1 MRTKAVNI
9 VEYQRELCLKL
20 KDEHFKQTKI
30 ASIIGKTQGWVSQV
44 FTIFKQFGIEGLKE
58 KKAKGSTSKI
68 TEQQKDI
75 LRIFLNNGALKYGFE
90 GDIWT
95 RKRIKLVIEELF
107 CIQYSERH
115 VDRILRKMGYS
126 IQRPQKKDYRQKQ
139 ELIEEWGTEKIPEIK
154 KKPKKKKE
162 L

>member
-1 MRTKAVNI
+1 MRTKSENI
-9 VEYQRELCLKL
+9 IEYQRTLCVKL
-20 KDEHFKQTKI
+20 KDEEFTQTQI
-30 ASIIGKTQGWVSQV
+30 ANILGKTQGWVSQV
-44 FTIFKQFGIEGLKE
+44 LTKFKQLGEEGLKE

-68 TEQQKDI
+68 TVFQKDK
-75 LRIFLNNGALKYGFE
+75 LRILLNDGALKYGFE

-95 RKRIKLVIEELF
+95 RKRIKLVIEEQF
-107 CIQYSERH
+107 GIQYSERH

-139 ELIEEWGTEKIPEIK
+139 ELIEEWATEKIPEIK

-162 L
+162 

>member
-1 MRTKAVNI
+1 MRTKTVNI
-9 VEYQRELCLKL
+9 VEYQRELCVKL
-20 KDEHFKQTKI
+20 KDESFKQTKI
-30 ASIIGKTQGWVSQV
+30 ASILGKTQGWVSQV
-44 FTIFKQFGIEGLKE
+44 LIKFNEFGIEGLKE

-68 TEQQKDI
+68 TEPQKAK
-75 LRIFLNNGALKYGFE
+75 LRIILNDGALKYGFE

-95 RKRIKLVIEELF
+95 RKRIKLVIEEQF

-139 ELIEEWGTEKIPEIK
+139 ALIDEWGTEKLPEI
-154 KKPKKKKE
+154 
-162 L
+162 